1 MRREEIPVSTFVM
14 QVVLLLN
21 IVVTGCILSGRILNS
36 NPKSISQIIFI

>member
-21 IVVTGCILSGRILNS
+21 IVVTVCILSGRILNL